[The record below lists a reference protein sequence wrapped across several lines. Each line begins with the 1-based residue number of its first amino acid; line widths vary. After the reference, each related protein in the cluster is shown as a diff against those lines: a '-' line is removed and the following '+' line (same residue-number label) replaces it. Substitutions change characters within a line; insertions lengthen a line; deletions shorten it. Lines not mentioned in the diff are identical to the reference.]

1 MFENEQYIYFVL
13 VTGLYEKSNA
23 YCGFF
28 NKKDGTTK
36 IKNGIEITDDINK
49 FLPVTIRKV
58 SSDGEFVGLI
68 QMYEIMDWREKNKD
82 VSLNATIQSFFEKD
96 VEDNPIVVLIKS
108 L

>member
-13 VTGLYEKSNA
+13 VAGLYEKTNA

-28 NKKDGTTK
+28 NKKNGTTK
-36 IKNGIEITDDINK
+36 IKNEIEIADDIDN

-58 SSDGEFVGLI
+58 GSDGEFVGLL
-68 QMYEIMDWREKNKD
+68 QMHEIMDWREKNKN
-82 VSLNATIQSFFEKD
+82 VALNANIQSLFEKD
-96 VEDNPIVVLIKS
+96 AEDNPVVVLIES